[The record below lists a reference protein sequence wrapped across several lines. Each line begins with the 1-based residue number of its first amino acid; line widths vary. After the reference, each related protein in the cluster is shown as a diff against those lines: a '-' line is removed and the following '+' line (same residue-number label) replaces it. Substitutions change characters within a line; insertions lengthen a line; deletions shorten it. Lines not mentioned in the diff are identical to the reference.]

1 MDCGELCRDVQKLS
15 VSNFII
21 KTNKDVEDDLLVE
34 DESVDVPDGDVLEA
48 GQHVEDPGVEVD
60 LPAVVQQYRG
70 RVYWRNV
77 AQHPEP
83 GGYNDT
89 FKN

>member
-15 VSNFII
+15 ELNFII

-48 GQHVEDPGVEVD
+48 GENVEDPGVEVD
-60 LPAVVQQYRG
+60 LPAVVQQ
-70 RVYWRNV
+70 
-77 AQHPEP
+77 
-83 GGYNDT
+83 
-89 FKN
+89 